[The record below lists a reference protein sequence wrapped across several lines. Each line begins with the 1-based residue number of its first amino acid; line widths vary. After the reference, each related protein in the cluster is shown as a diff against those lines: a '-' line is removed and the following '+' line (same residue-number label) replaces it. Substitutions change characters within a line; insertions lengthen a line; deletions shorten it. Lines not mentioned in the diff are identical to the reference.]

1 MEDKQLDFNAPLLSV
16 RRLSST
22 SVSSDGTTKKII
34 EKSQLSKRHSLP
46 LCKSD
51 WELGDVTKPAA
62 VPFLW
67 EQIPGRAKD
76 GSETLPQRSK
86 GPSSSPRLPP
96 GRVLDIVKHVPD
108 RGFEDR
114 QVSRQQFG
122 KNHLNK
128 NATVGEILIKGVSMN
143 KDTGLDSEDDAFSD
157 ALTSLSPAESLSWSC
172 SVSGLSGN
180 DGPDVKRTGTFSTDP
195 QTRDFMM
202 SRFLPAAKAMV
213 IATPQH
219 VSKKQPAIK
228 EQPRQV
234 RKVVSGELR
243 PLLEKYGS
251 NTIPPHSRHKQN
263 VESEEEDDENDNPG
277 KKSFKSCGLFPRLC
291 VKNSLRLLNPVP
303 GAKSRAQSPVPSA
316 GGVRRV
322 TRTSYS
328 GPLPRTQ
335 QTWDSTYRKKI
346 QPETQSRELR
356 EVEKKLTSEFNQFF
370 HSTDSFMTD
379 GTSPPRPS
387 RGGRIS
393 PYRNEAPRSPFHD
406 GASFLGIPK
415 EFEQVET
422 KKFSSVRKGCDKPP
436 VVLSCRTYKQESNS
450 VNPVVEKTLYI
461 DSAVDRETPILNSV
475 FSEAKGLTNSFD
487 KKVVGSRGTEEVS
500 TVSRDVIRE
509 NLLEGGKM
517 VNVKASEALDADL
530 PSFSRNLDARGQEH
544 IIEGVK
550 VDQDLDQKPVSLE
563 CSKFHPNSNLHIDNG
578 AYDPADPGVGPMR
591 SPLPPP
597 LPKSPSESWLWRTL
611 PSVSLRNPFS
621 HSHPGNQ
628 LHSKKHGQKTSTNDT
643 KWETIVKTSNLR
655 HDHVRYSEV
664 MSLKFCS

>member
-46 LCKSD
+46 SYTSD

-122 KNHLNK
+122 KSYLNK
-128 NATVGEILIKGVSMN
+128 DATLGEILIKGVSMN

-157 ALTSLSPAESLSWSC
+157 ALTTLSPAESLSWSC

-180 DGPDVKRTGTFSTDP
+180 DGPNVKRTGTFSTDP

-219 VSKKQPAIK
+219 VSRKQPAVR
-228 EQPRQV
+228 EQQKQV

-243 PLLEKYGS
+243 PLLEQYGS
-251 NTIPPHSRHKQN
+251 NTIPHHSRHKEN
-263 VESEEEDDENDNPG
+263 VESEDDENDNPD

-303 GAKSRAQSPVPSA
+303 GVKSRAQSPVPSA

-322 TRTSYS
+322 TSPFLSYPGFS
-328 GPLPRTQ
+328 LSVNRISLQ
-335 QTWDSTYRKKI
+335 QTWDSAYRKKI
-346 QPETQSRELR
+346 QPETQPREQC

-415 EFEQVET
+415 ELEQVET
-422 KKFSSVRKGCDKPP
+422 KKLSSISKGCEKPP

-450 VNPVVEKTLYI
+450 VNPAVEKTLYI
-461 DSAVDRETPILNSV
+461 DSAVDRETSILNSV
-475 FSEAKGLTNSFD
+475 FSEAKGFTNSFD
-487 KKVVGSRGTEEVS
+487 KKVVGSRGIEEYS

-509 NLLEGGKM
+509 NLLEGGQM
-517 VNVKASEALDADL
+517 VNVKASESLDADL

-578 AYDPADPGVGPMR
+578 AYDQADPGVGTVR

-621 HSHPGNQ
+621 HSHLGNQ

-655 HDHVRYSEV
+655 HDHVRYSE
-664 MSLKFCS
+664 